1 MAQQQ
6 PPLPPGPPPGG
17 GGFDPLSLPP
27 ITQMLFREGEAWR
40 ALLALHGGVLS
51 RVHQISDPSAVAAEE
66 AAANASENRE
76 LQYCSNLTHLAS
88 MCDALHAEA
97 IKLRGLRKARA
108 SLDVQMM
115 QAVLDTHVSETLALG
130 SSVAST
136 VSMSLQ
142 SATVDVRTAIQETRL
157 QLAQTRALLE
167 QLKDAPDLRRRI
179 KIRLQAA
186 ATDDAEQTT
195 VEVSPDDIFSAVYKR
210 GPELTE
216 DILLQAIDDLLLKA
230 PATDSTPARSTPS
243 SEVAV
248 PPQRTVFRRTGD
260 RAPVH
265 QR

>member
-1 MAQQQ
+1 MAQQQQQ

-17 GGFDPLSLPP
+17 QFDPLSLPP

-51 RVHQISDPSAVAAEE
+51 RVHQISDPNAVAAEE

-76 LQYCSNLTHLAS
+76 LQYCANLTHMAS
-88 MCDALHAEA
+88 MCDALHTEA

-108 SLDVQMM
+108 SLDVQML
-115 QAVLDTHVSETLALG
+115 QAVVDTHVSETLALG
-130 SSVAST
+130 ASVAST

-142 SATVDVRTAIQETRL
+142 SATVDVRNAIQETRL

-179 KIRLQAA
+179 KISVQ
-186 ATDDAEQTT
+186 TDHVGAEQTA
-195 VEVSPDDIFSAVYKR
+195 VEVSPDDIFTAVYRR

-216 DILLQAIDDLLLKA
+216 ESLEKAIGDLLLEA
-230 PATDSTPARSTPS
+230 PATDSTPTRSTPS

-248 PPQRTVFRRTGD
+248 PPQRTVLRRTGD
-260 RAPVH
+260 RVQIH